1 MKKVAHCRKRQLHT
15 YNTSLWYLFYG
26 LLYDALFQASEF
38 YAYLYDA
45 VILYSHFVVLNNT
58 NPLQLHQNLQRIN
71 YTGMFQIIKT
81 KNMFF
86 LFVISLF
93 KSYMSKQ
100 YYSKLKKKK
109 YMWFGLRRYLKS
121 GFETRSWRCV
131 SWKYILSSFVVKY
144 FGMWHCYI

>member
-1 MKKVAHCRKRQLHT
+1 MLIVENVNYKHIILVSDT
-15 YNTSLWYLFYG
+15 YFMVY
-26 LLYDALFQASEF
+26 LYDALFQASEF

-86 LFVISLF
+86 FIC
-93 KSYMSKQ
+93 
-100 YYSKLKKKK
+100 
-109 YMWFGLRRYLKS
+109 YLI
-121 GFETRSWRCV
+121 V
-131 SWKYILSSFVVKY
+131 
-144 FGMWHCYI
+144 